1 MRGSS
6 TALSPPPV
14 VVWLTGLPCSGKS
27 TVAALVA
34 QAVRARGR
42 EPRVLD
48 GDALRRSVSADLD
61 YSPAARV
68 EQARRAARLALDAL
82 EAGALPIVAIISP
95 SLEARAAAAAIL
107 GERLAEIHVDA
118 PVAVCERRD
127 VKGLYARARRGE
139 ITDFTGVSAPY
150 EPPPAPALRLD
161 TAAETPAAC
170 AQRVVDL
177 LVARS
182 ALDGDGAGRAGS

>member
-1 MRGSS
+1 
-6 TALSPPPV
+6 

-27 TVAALVA
+27 TLATLVA

-48 GDALRRSVSADLD
+48 GDVLRRSVSADLG

-68 EQARRAARLALDAL
+68 EQARRAARLADEAL
-82 EAGALPIVAIISP
+82 AAGAWPIVAIISP
-95 SLEARAAAAAIL
+95 SLEARAAAREIL
-107 GERLAEIHVDA
+107 GARLLEIHVDA
-118 PVAVCERRD
+118 PVAVCESRD

-139 ITDFTGVSAPY
+139 LADFTGVSAPY
-150 EPPPAPALRLD
+150 EPPRAPALRLD
-161 TAAETPAAC
+161 TAAEGPAAC

-177 LVARS
+177 LVARG
-182 ALDGDGAGRAGS
+182 ALTADGAGAPAHPRPVA